1 MAILKGP
8 GNIYPHINIA
18 AVVSQFNNN
27 KRCLKEGYLIRK
39 HVSSII
45 LLFLVLIC
53 TAIIPTQ
60 AAQAADPEDV
70 VLVQSTQASDVQLQQ
85 KYLANLDYYM
95 GSIDDIFGAQAIEAV
110 KQFQVKVSMTVDGI
124 VGADPAN
131 TLLQQESPAPPAPVT
146 PSRGAISRA
155 SLSRSSQDIDCLART
170 VYGEARGESFEGQ
183 VAVAAVVLNRVE
195 SGRFGNGIREVIF
208 QPNAFTAVR
217 DGQYYLQ
224 PNAASYEAAQAALN
238 GWDPTN
244 GAVYYWN
251 PVTAT
256 SRWVRTRTV
265 INTIGNHV
273 FAV

>member
-8 GNIYPHINIA
+8 GNISPNINIA

-45 LLFLVLIC
+45 LLFLVFIC
-53 TAIIPTQ
+53 VAIIPAP
-60 AAQAADPEDV
+60 AAQAADREDA
-70 VLVQSTQASDVQLQQ
+70 VLVQSTQTSDAQLQQ
-85 KYLANLDYYM
+85 KYLANFDYYM
-95 GSIDDIFGAQAIEAV
+95 GNIDDIFGAQAIEAV
-110 KQFQVKVSMTVDGI
+110 KQFQVKVSWTVDGI
-124 VGADPAN
+124 VGAEPAN
-131 TLLQQESPAPPAPVT
+131 TLLQESPAPPAPIT

-208 QPNAFTAVR
+208 QPGAFTAVR

-224 PNAASYEAAQAALN
+224 PNAASYEAARAALN